1 MPSLSTSMTSESDKT
16 DTGMPTFSSTVKE
29 PPQTSKQDAKTKT
42 TQQIK
47 SSSMTNRKKYSLLY
61 QYGR

>member
-16 DTGMPTFSSTVKE
+16 DTGMTTFSSTVKE
-29 PPQTSKQDAKTKT
+29 PQQTSKQDDKTKA

-47 SSSMTNRKKYSLLY
+47 SSSQTNRKNYSLLY
-61 QYGR
+61 Q